1 MRRPINRLIL
11 DKLAEREA
19 PDYMKDFARKLLEHE
34 QGSIDQERAPYT
46 KVYKSLLNRYLIEKG
61 RAEKQEA
68 TS

>member
-34 QGSIDQERAPYT
+34 QGSLDQERAPYA
-46 KVYKSLLNRYLIEKG
+46 KVYKSLLNRYVIEKR
-61 RAEKQEA
+61 RAEKQEV